1 MAWTAPMTAA
11 DDAVYT
17 HTEFNANVRDN
28 LNFLKANQ
36 SLGDSVELT
45 IATGAVTKTKSYHT
59 IDTESDAATDD
70 LDTINGGSD
79 GDVIYIQAAH
89 ADRTIVLK
97 DETGNIHVGTDVT
110 LNDTHKV
117 ICLIYNATTT
127 DWHSIGTIAKTR
139 TFTINAMESPLPET
153 DWVASLLGATL
164 AQNKS
169 AKKFWIPL
177 SFFKIGDILIS
188 YKLVGDVVE
197 ATAATLDCKLVR
209 VNKAD
214 PITSSDLA
222 GGGITQV
229 DADGN
234 FDSEATLTTAET
246 IATDKQYILEIS
258 GTTGSSDSITVMGAE
273 VTVIRLL

>member
-1 MAWTAPMTAA
+1 MTFPSKTWAAGKLLSTDMNEHLRDPINYLKSNIGLGAP
-11 DDAVYT
+11 
-17 HTEFNANVRDN
+17 
-28 LNFLKANQ
+28 
-36 SLGDSVELT
+36 VELT
-45 IATGAVTKTKSYHT
+45 ISGGAVTKTKGYHT

-70 LDTINGGSD
+70 LDTISGGSD
-79 GDVIYIQAAH
+79 GDVIFLQANH
-89 ADRTIVLK
+89 TDRTIVLK
-97 DETGNIHVGTDVT
+97 NETGNIHCGAD
-110 LNDTHKV
+110 LHLENTHQV
-117 ICLIYNATTT
+117 VALMYNAATT
-127 DWHSIGTIAKTR
+127 DWHCLSSYAETR

-153 DWVASLLGATL
+153 DWTASLLGATL

-177 SFFKIGDILIS
+177 SFFKIGDQFIS